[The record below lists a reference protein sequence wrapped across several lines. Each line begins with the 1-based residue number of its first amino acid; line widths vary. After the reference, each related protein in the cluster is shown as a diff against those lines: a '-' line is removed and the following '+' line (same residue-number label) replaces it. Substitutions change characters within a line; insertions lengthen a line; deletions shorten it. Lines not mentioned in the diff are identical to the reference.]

1 MRTIAHLS
9 DPHFGRIDPAI
20 ARALITTVTE
30 ARPDVVVVS
39 GDFTQRAKERE
50 FQEARR
56 FLDALPSP
64 QIVVPGNHDV
74 PLYNVYARA
83 VKPLRNYQR
92 YISEDLEPFYS
103 DDEITIVGINT
114 ARSLTFKNGR
124 INSRQV
130 ARSCARLEACGENRT
145 RVIVSHHPF
154 DLPETHELH
163 GLIGRAHMAMAG
175 FARCRVDL
183 ILSGHLHISHT
194 SESAKRYKIPGH
206 SALVIHAGTA
216 TSTRARG
223 ELNSFNIIQVD
234 RSSVSIQCLTWNWE
248 RSSFLT
254 SVTAQFQRAPSGW
267 SRIPVAETAKESQ

>member
-9 DPHFGRIDPAI
+9 DPHFGRIEPATVQ
-20 ARALITTVTE
+20 ALIATVTE

-56 FLDALPSP
+56 FLDALPAP

-74 PLYNVYARA
+74 PLYNVLARA
-83 VKPLRNYQR
+83 LKPLRNYQR
-92 YISEDLEPFYS
+92 YISKDLEPFYS
-103 DDEITIVGINT
+103 DDEIAIVGINT

-124 INSRQV
+124 INRQQV
-130 ARSCARLEACGENRT
+130 DRTCTRLEACGENRT

-154 DLPETHELH
+154 DLPESRELH
-163 GLIGRAHMAMAG
+163 GLVGRAQMAMAG

-183 ILSGHLHISHT
+183 MLSGHLHISHT
-194 SESAKRYKIPGH
+194 SESATRYKIPGH

-234 RSSVSIQCLTWNWE
+234 RSSVSIQCLTWNRE
-248 RSSFLT
+248 RSSFLL
-254 SVTAQFQRAPSGW
+254 SVTAQFQCTPAGW
-267 SRIPVAETAKESQ
+267 SRIPRVDAAGKP

>member
-9 DPHFGRIDPAI
+9 DPHFGRLERPTVQ
-20 ARALITTVTE
+20 ALIATVTE
-30 ARPDVVVVS
+30 ARPDIVVVS
-39 GDFTQRAKERE
+39 GDLTQRAKERE
-50 FQEARR
+50 FQEARQ

-74 PLYNVYARA
+74 PFYNVLARA
-83 VKPLRNYQR
+83 LLPLRNYQR
-92 YISEDLEPFYS
+92 YISKDLEPFYS
-103 DDEITIVGINT
+103 DDEIAIVGINT

-124 INSRQV
+124 INSQQV

-154 DLPETHELH
+154 DLPETRELH
-163 GLIGRAHMAMAG
+163 GLVGRARMAMAG

-194 SESAKRYKIPGH
+194 SESAPRYKIPGH

-216 TSTRARG
+216 TSTRGRG
-223 ELNSFNIIQVD
+223 ELNSFNLIKVD
-234 RSSVSIQCLTWNWE
+234 RSSVAIQCLSWNRE
-248 RSSFLT
+248 GSSFFISAT
-254 SVTAQFQRAPSGW
+254 GQFQRTPTGW
-267 SRIPVAETAKESQ
+267 SRIPGTDSPPEP

>member
-9 DPHFGRIDPAI
+9 DPHFGRLERATVQ
-20 ARALITTVTE
+20 ALIATVTA
-30 ARPDVVVVS
+30 ARPDIVVVS
-39 GDFTQRAKERE
+39 GDLTQRAKERE
-50 FQEARR
+50 FQEARQ
-56 FLDALPSP
+56 FLQALPSP

-74 PLYNVYARA
+74 PLYNVLARA
-83 VKPLRNYQR
+83 LKPFRNYQR

-103 DDEITIVGINT
+103 DDEIAIVSINT

-124 INSRQV
+124 INRQQV

-154 DLPETHELH
+154 DLPETHEFH
-163 GLIGRAHMAMAG
+163 GLVGRAHLAMAD
-175 FARCRVDL
+175 FARCRIDL
-183 ILSGHLHISHT
+183 ILSGHLHISRT
-194 SESAKRYKIPGH
+194 SESAARYKLPGH

-234 RSSVSIQCLTWNWE
+234 RLSVAIKCLTWNRE
-248 RSSFLT
+248 RSSFVL
-254 SVTAQFQRAPSGW
+254 SVTAQFQRTPAGW
-267 SRIPVAETAKESQ
+267 SRIPWVDAVGKP